1 MRTWLQSGFGSST
14 MRGLSHQVRYECYC
28 DWTTIQKDEVNTF
41 YATLTQHYSKT
52 PLNTGYCNVV
62 TPNGDRHLWWTRH
75 SHVHLAAA
83 DKTWRRSRHRN
94 PFFDPRGIEPRRPED
109 EGEML

>member
-1 MRTWLQSGFGSST
+1 MYGSTGSMMSILVGKANSFIEEITFSADCEDCHFCSEKIVSVKRIRLPPSLLQ
-14 MRGLSHQVRYECYC
+14 RIYR
-28 DWTTIQKDEVNTF
+28 
-41 YATLTQHYSKT
+41 
-52 PLNTGYCNVV
+52 CNVV
-62 TPNGDRHLWWTRH
+62 TPNGDRRLWWTRH

-83 DKTWRRSRHRN
+83 DKTWRRGRPRN